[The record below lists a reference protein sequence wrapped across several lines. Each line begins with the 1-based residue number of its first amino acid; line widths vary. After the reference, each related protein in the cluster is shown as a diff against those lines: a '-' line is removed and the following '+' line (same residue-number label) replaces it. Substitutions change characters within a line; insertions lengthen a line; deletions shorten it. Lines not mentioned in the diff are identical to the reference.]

1 MPLIVP
7 NVSNDDKGDWAAK
20 LLGKKL
26 TESTSDNVSFA
37 KKDLPPDHRVV
48 RPGMAVTMDYK
59 PDRLNVHVSEDGT
72 VTNVVYG

>member
-7 NVSNDDKGDWAAK
+7 NVSNDDKADWAAK

-37 KKDLPPDHRVV
+37 KKDLPPVHRVV
-48 RPGMAVTMDYK
+48 KPGMAMTMDYK
-59 PDRLNVHVSEDGT
+59 PER
-72 VTNVVYG
+72 